1 MRVKRLDLFGFKSFA
16 TRQSISFGEGVTGV
30 VGPNGCGKSNV
41 VDALRWVMGEQ
52 NARHLRGGNMQDII
66 FCGSEKKAA
75 LGFAEV
81 ILTLDNQDQD
91 APLDYNHYSEIQITR
106 RLYRNG
112 DSEYEIN
119 KQKARLKD
127 ISEFFL
133 GTGVGTKAYSI
144 IEQGRVNE
152 VISAKPPDRRAL
164 IEEAAGITKYKAK
177 KILAERRMEATRVN
191 LDRIVGIR
199 NEIDRRVQV
208 LAREKEKLEQVSALK
223 IELRDLDLH
232 MASHNYLALAAQL
245 RFLDTNNNTNKQDI
259 ITIKTDIAVKE
270 QAFGHVLEKY
280 SNKHDQK
287 RMLEELLLQHSSSK
301 ELLKKDLEYAE
312 QTLQENQYFIIRVEG
327 QLEDLAKREIE
338 LDQDIN
344 SYSAMQVQTSTE
356 LNSLAASLD
365 QQKQSGHEVI
375 ARRHNSVVRE
385 RDIQAQLSQAS
396 ASAARLQAE
405 ISAVQD
411 RESQKKSDL
420 LTIGQELHH
429 QEHELSALNERLSAV
444 FLEQEHGQ
452 KRRDALVETIKNHDL
467 ELANLHAKI
476 AHQSRVLNFDKEEER
491 KFSARLTSLQ
501 EIDQKLE
508 WSDSGIAALLKSP
521 HQDIIN
527 GVVADALIVS
537 PGYESLVEK
546 CLAHLLDVGLVNK
559 HSDLSTAAGWLKAQA
574 APSTGFFVLEDSKTP
589 NPPDL
594 PEGFVALSSYIKAK
608 KPEFSSL
615 IFKLSNYIIIQDLG
629 EALKYW
635 KKAQEKNFYLF
646 TKTGEMLMPDGRAL
660 VIGSLGT
667 QGILQRKAEGV
678 GLEAKLK
685 NILTE
690 ILSKQEILEEL
701 MSSVSDL
708 EGHKKITEEELK
720 PLNLGLIRV
729 EENIKQRQ
737 ADIKRVSLD
746 IEKLN
751 EKRETI
757 IESAGMADEKL
768 AVLQKNWADSLSKHR
783 DLSEQLEE
791 IMDSR
796 SLLEEEY
803 ENYQNQLKTIEIAKA
818 SLQEKLS
825 SLSLA
830 LVEAQKNHVH
840 LASQKT
846 TLAQQVHD
854 KQQSELRHKESIRQ
868 NNIKLEALTK
878 EIAQISQGLQALG
891 VECAQ
896 LQAQKHAEEIS
907 IGGLKSQLDKQ
918 QSLVHQSELL
928 INNVNNDIFYLCE
941 RIHERHRL
949 KLIEQLSRWH
959 CHTLDEVFAKRKL
972 EELKKTIEKIGSVNE
987 NAAQE
992 YGEFK
997 TRQDFLVAQ
1006 ISDLQGALGQLE
1018 SAINKINKT
1027 TKMRFLE
1034 AFNGINKQFSLVFP
1048 RLFNGGKA
1056 ELVLTNADDLLTAG
1070 VDIMAKP
1077 PGKNIGSIELM
1088 SGGEKALTAI
1098 SLIMAI
1104 FLIKPSP
1111 FCLLDEVDAPLD
1123 EANVSRFSQLIR
1135 EMSARSQFIVI
1146 THNRKTM
1153 ESADQL
1159 YGVTM
1164 EDAGASK
1171 IVSVEV
1177 QQAFDNL
1184 RPPIKKTENKAK
1196 PTQLLMGDLI

>member
-81 ILTLDNQDQD
+81 ILTIDNQDQD

-133 GTGVGTKAYSI
+133 GTGVGTRAYSI

-177 KILAERRMEATRVN
+177 KAMAERRMEATRLN

-208 LAREKEKLEQVSALK
+208 LAREKEKLEQVSNLK
-223 IELRDLDLH
+223 TELRDLDLH
-232 MASHNYLALAAQL
+232 MACHQYLALAAQL
-245 RFLDTNNNTNKQDI
+245 RFLSSNNQNIQKDI
-259 ITIKTDIAVKE
+259 INLKTDLAAKD
-270 QAFGHVLEKY
+270 QAFSHVLQKY
-280 SNKHDQK
+280 SQKHDQK
-287 RMLEELLLQHSSSK
+287 RLLEELLLQHSSSK

-327 QLEDLAKREIE
+327 QLEDLAKRAQE
-338 LDQDIN
+338 LDNDIA
-344 SYSAMQVQTSTE
+344 SYTALQTQTSDE
-356 LNSLAASLD
+356 LNNLLTQLD

-375 ARRHNSVVRE
+375 ARRQSSVVRE
-385 RDIQAQLSQAS
+385 RDIQAQLSQAA

-411 RESQKKSDL
+411 RESQKKSEL
-420 LTIGQELHH
+420 LSIGQELYH
-429 QEHELSALNERLSAV
+429 QEHELSALNERLGAV
-444 FLEQEHGQ
+444 LLEQEHGQ
-452 KRRDALVETIKNHDL
+452 QRRDSLAETIKLQDI
-467 ELANLHAKI
+467 EITSLHAKI
-476 AHQSRVLNFDKEEER
+476 AHHNKILNSEKEEER
-491 KFSARLTSLQ
+491 KLSARLTSLQ
-501 EIDQKLE
+501 EIDRSLE

-521 HQDIIN
+521 HQNIIN
-527 GVVADALIVS
+527 GVVADALLVS
-537 PGYESLVEK
+537 PGYEALVEK
-546 CLAHLLDVGLVNK
+546 CLAHLLDTGLLNK
-559 HSDLSTAAGWLKAQA
+559 PSDLNTAAQWLKSQA
-574 APSTGFFVLEDSKTP
+574 APSTGFFVLGETNTQSP
-589 NPPDL
+589 SDL
-594 PEGFVALSSYIKAK
+594 PDGFIALCDYLKAK

-615 IFKLSNYIIIQDLG
+615 ISQLSNYIIAQDLTQ
-629 EALKYW
+629 ALSYW
-635 KKAQEKNFYLF
+635 QKAQEKNYYIV
-646 TKTGEMLMPDGRAL
+646 THSGEMLMPDGRAL
-660 VIGSLGT
+660 IIGSLGS
-667 QGILQRKAEGV
+667 QGILQRKAES
-678 GLEAKLK
+678 LSIETKLK
-685 NILTE
+685 DLARE
-690 ILSKQEILEEL
+690 ILIKQDILEEL
-701 MSSVSDL
+701 NKTL
-708 EGHKKITEEELK
+708 EELTQRKKNTEEELK

-737 ADIKRVSLD
+737 ADIKRVKLEL
-746 IEKLN
+746 EKLS
-751 EKRETI
+751 EKKELI

-768 AVLQKNWADSLSKHR
+768 VLLQKSWADSLSSHR

-791 IMDSR
+791 IMHSR
-796 SLLEEEY
+796 ALLEEEY
-803 ENYQNQLKTIEIAKA
+803 ETYQNKIKTLEITKA
-818 SLQEKLS
+818 SMQEKIS
-825 SLSLA
+825 SLNLA
-830 LVEAQKNHVH
+830 LIEAKKNHQH
-840 LASQKT
+840 LDAQKT
-846 TLAQQVHD
+846 TLSEQVFD
-854 KQQSELRHKESIRQ
+854 KQQSEIRLKEATCQNNQKLESITQ
-868 NNIKLEALTK
+868 
-878 EIAQISQGLQALG
+878 EISKISDSLHLLG
-891 VECAQ
+891 AECIEI
-896 LQAQKHAEEIS
+896 QAQKLSQEVSMGE
-907 IGGLKSQLDKQ
+907 LKSQLDHQ
-918 QSLVHQSELL
+918 QNLSHQSELV
-928 INNVNNDIFYLCE
+928 INNLNNDIFYLCE
-941 RIHERHRL
+941 RIFERHRL
-949 KLIEQLSRWH
+949 KLIEQLPDWH
-959 CHTLDEVFAKRKL
+959 CRALDEVFAKRRL
-972 EELKKTIEKIGSVNE
+972 EELKKAIEKVGSVNE
-987 NAAQE
+987 NAIQE

-997 TRQDFLVAQ
+997 ARQDFLIAQ
-1006 ISDLQGALGQLE
+1006 ISDLEGALSQLE

-1034 AFNGINKQFSLVFP
+1034 AFNGINKQFALVFP

-1056 ELVLTNADDLLTAG
+1056 ELVLTNSDDLLTAG

-1135 EMSARSQFIVI
+1135 EMSDRSQFIVI

-1164 EDAGASK
+1164 EEAGASK
-1171 IVSVEV
+1171 IVCVEV
-1177 QQAFDNL
+1177 QQAFDSLKQN
-1184 RPPIKKTENKAK
+1184 IKKAETK
-1196 PTQLLMGDLI
+1196 PKPSQLMMDDLV